1 MIKALLGDRLDDW
14 INAAVPFLLRRK
26 INPNALTVAG
36 TTVSLGAAA
45 AAALGSFTLA
55 AVLLILGGL
64 FDLVDGVMARRHGTA
79 TSFGAFLDSTLDRLV
94 DMGIL
99 LGILMYYALA
109 GQPGHVLLAGY
120 VLVASV
126 MVSYTKASAERL
138 VSTFRGGVLERGE
151 RIALIVAGLLFD
163 LVIPAL
169 WIIAVGATITV
180 IQRFALAYRAL
191 EQIDA
196 DARGEVGELP

>member
-1 MIKALLGDRLDDW
+1 MIKAVLGDRLDDW

>member
-99 LGILMYYALA
+99 LGILMYYAIA
-109 GQPGHVLLAGY
+109 GEPGYVLLAGY